1 MDSGYNNT
9 VADFLK
15 NDPETKND
23 NQLKSLKLFL
33 GDARYQAIYHNSFW
47 INYITFRT
55 FRRSLC
61 HKQITGLELLF
72 GNKVQGGPCLVQ
84 FHLVQSLV

>member
-61 HKQITGLELLF
+61 HKQIIG
-72 GNKVQGGPCLVQ
+72 
-84 FHLVQSLV
+84 